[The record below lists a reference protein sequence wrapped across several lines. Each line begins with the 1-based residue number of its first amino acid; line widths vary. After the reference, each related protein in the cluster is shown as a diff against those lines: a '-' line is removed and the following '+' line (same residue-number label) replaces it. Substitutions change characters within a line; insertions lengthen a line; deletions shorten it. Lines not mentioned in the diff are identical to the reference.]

1 MDLGHS
7 LSAGHRFAPPV
18 IARVAYV
25 ERFLSVSHAHIH
37 GLDSGQH
44 AVHPSLR
51 PPVAKL
57 GELDRGIRAQ
67 RLVDK
72 EAEVSEGF
80 RHVTDGAARASDV
93 VDK

>member
-18 IARVAYV
+18 IARVAHV
-25 ERFLSVSHAHIH
+25 ERLWDM
-37 GLDSGQH
+37 DSGQH

-80 RHVTDGAARASDV
+80 RHVTNGAARASDV

>member
-7 LSAGHRFAPPV
+7 LSAGHHFAPPV
-18 IARVAYV
+18 IARVAHV
-25 ERFLSVSHAHIH
+25 ERLW
-37 GLDSGQH
+37 DSGQH

-80 RHVTDGAARASDV
+80 RHVTNGAARASDV